1 MGRTIRERVGTAK
14 VYCCAV
20 CGTHLARH
28 GDIRSKTFHGRNGKA
43 YLMANVRNVVLGEPE
58 NRILMTGLHTVV
70 DAACAGCRSTIG
82 WHYLHAYEPSE
93 SYKIGLF
100 VLEKVWLARS
110 DAWVAPVAGSHAS
123 DRRLVFRP
131 RPAGVEGA
139 AADDAS
145 GRAPLRGAVFV

>member
-1 MGRTIRERVGTAK
+1 MCEREAAGANL
-14 VYCCAV
+14 AV
-20 CGTHLARH
+20 LQLRQFVPCPERLAHAALRRCPWRY
-28 GDIRSKTFHGRNGKA
+28 GFRR
-43 YLMANVRNVVLGEPE
+43 RNVVLGEPE